1 LTSIAPTPPPENTL
15 TSALLFRAG
24 ETVFGADGADVREL
38 IPLGEITRLPG
49 APAYVRGLINV
60 RGTIVTILDLGV
72 RLDSSAVPATEGS
85 ILLVS
90 HRERLVGVVVDE
102 VADVRQLEVDPSG
115 ASQAAGDLVRGVAT
129 LDGAP
134 VVVLDLAALIRQVLL
149 S

>member
-1 LTSIAPTPPPENTL
+1 M
-15 TSALLFRAG
+15 
-24 ETVFGADGADVREL
+24 FGADGADVREL
-38 IPLGEITRLPG
+38 IPMGEITRLPG
-49 APAYVRGLINV
+49 APVFVRGLINV

-72 RLDSSAVPATEGS
+72 RLDPSAEPAVEGS
-85 ILLVS
+85 ILLVH
-90 HRERLVGVVVDE
+90 HRDRLVGVVVDE
-102 VADVRQLEVDPSG
+102 VADVRPLEVDPSG

>member
-1 LTSIAPTPPPENTL
+1 LTSIASTPDTTL
-15 TSALLFRAG
+15 TSALTFRAG
-24 ETVFGADGADVREL
+24 GTVFGADGADVREL
-38 IPLGEITRLPG
+38 IPMGEITRLPG
-49 APAYVRGLINV
+49 APVFVRGLINV

-72 RLDSSAVPATEGS
+72 RLDPSAEPAAEGS
-85 ILLVS
+85 ILLVH
-90 HRERLVGVVVDE
+90 HRDRLVGVVVDE
-102 VADVRQLEVDPSG
+102 VADVRQLEVDSSG

>member
-1 LTSIAPTPPPENTL
+1 LTSTASTPDTTL
-15 TSALLFRAG
+15 TSALTFRAG
-24 ETVFGADGADVREL
+24 GTVFGADGADVREL
-38 IPLGEITRLPG
+38 IPMGEITRLPG
-49 APAYVRGLINV
+49 APVFVRGLLNV

-72 RLDSSAVPATEGS
+72 RLDPSAEPATEGS
-85 ILLVS
+85 ILLVR
-90 HRERLVGVVVDE
+90 HRDRLVGVVVDE

>member
-1 LTSIAPTPPPENTL
+1 LIA

-24 ETVFGADGADVREL
+24 RTVFGADGVDVREL
-38 IPLGEITRLPG
+38 IPLGDVTRLPG
-49 APAYVRGLINV
+49 APPFVRGLINV

-72 RLDSSAVPATEGS
+72 RLDPSATPISEGS
-85 ILLVS
+85 ILLVR
-90 HRERLVGVVVDE
+90 HRDRLVGVVVDE
-102 VADVRQLEVDPSG
+102 VADVRQLEVDVSG

-134 VVVLDLAALIRQVLL
+134 VVVLDLGALIRQVLL

>member
-1 LTSIAPTPPPENTL
+1 LASIAPTPDTTS

-24 ETVFGADGADVREL
+24 KTVFGADGADVREL

-49 APAYVRGLINV
+49 APAFVRGLINV

-72 RLDSSAVPATEGS
+72 RLDPSAAPAAEGS
-85 ILLVS
+85 ILLVR
-90 HRERLVGVVVDE
+90 HRDRLVGIVVDE
-102 VADVRQLEVDPSG
+102 VADVRQLDVDASG

-129 LDGAP
+129 VDGTP
-134 VVVLDLAALIRQVLL
+134 VVVLDLGALIRQVLL

>member
-1 LTSIAPTPPPENTL
+1 M
-15 TSALLFRAG
+15 
-24 ETVFGADGADVREL
+24 
-38 IPLGEITRLPG
+38 GEITRLPG
-49 APAYVRGLINV
+49 APAFVRGLINV

-72 RLDSSAVPATEGS
+72 RLDPSAEPATEGS
-85 ILLVS
+85 ILLVL
-90 HRERLVGVVVDE
+90 HRDRLVGVVVDE

-115 ASQAAGDLVRGVAT
+115 ASQSAGDLVRGVAT

>member
-1 LTSIAPTPPPENTL
+1 LIA

-24 ETVFGADGADVREL
+24 RTVFGADGVDVREL
-38 IPLGEITRLPG
+38 IPLGDVTRLPG
-49 APAYVRGLINV
+49 APPFVRGLINV

-72 RLDSSAVPATEGS
+72 RLDPSATPIMEGS
-85 ILLVS
+85 ILLVR
-90 HRERLVGVVVDE
+90 HRDRLVGVVVDE
-102 VADVRQLEVDPSG
+102 VADVRQLEVDVSG

-134 VVVLDLAALIRQVLL
+134 VVVLDLGALIRQVLL

>member
-1 LTSIAPTPPPENTL
+1 MTSIASTPETSL

-24 ETVFGADGADVREL
+24 DKLFGADGADVREL
-38 IPLGEITRLPG
+38 IPLGNITRLPG
-49 APAYVRGLINV
+49 APAFVRGLINV

-72 RLDSSAVPATEGS
+72 RLDPSAELATEGS